1 MINPDFEHQLSRPC
15 LYILNVV
22 VHIVELVERQQ
33 NSVNFVVLVL
43 QSMENTG
50 SVYSSVF
57 TMLGTESERNAEKPK
72 IILIP
77 FRPKLRKSENPL
89 KMIITINF

>member
-50 SVYSSVF
+50 SVYSLVF
-57 TMLGTESERNAEKPK
+57 TMLGAESERNTEKPK
-72 IILIP
+72 IILSLTNPSIQNSES
-77 FRPKLRKSENPL
+77 PK
-89 KMIITINF
+89 TH

>member
-1 MINPDFEHQLSRPC
+1 M
-15 LYILNVV
+15 

-33 NSVNFVVLVL
+33 NSVNFVVFVL

-72 IILIP
+72 IILSLTNP
-77 FRPKLRKSENPL
+77 SAQNSESPK
-89 KMIITINF
+89 TH